1 MIKERT
7 QHTINEKCKEDG
19 SYIPLAKI
27 DIEKITTML
36 KIALIDLE
44 SIKEFEKTAEKES
57 GKWNIIYKT
66 YYDILHQLSE
76 AYILFDKLK
85 ARTHEC
91 LFCYICDNHKELELD
106 WNFFEKIRTKRNG
119 TTYYGIIINYKDWK
133 EIDVQLKIYINTL
146 RKAIDEKLKD

>member
-1 MIKERT
+1 MIKEKT
-7 QHTINEKCKEDG
+7 QQNTNDKCKDG
-19 SYIPLAKI
+19 GLYIPLSKV
-27 DIEKITTML
+27 DGEKINTML
-36 KIALIDLE
+36 NIALIDLE
-44 SIKEFEKTAEKES
+44 SIKEFEKIAEKNS

-76 AYILFDKLK
+76 AYMLFDKIK

-119 TTYYGIIINYKDWK
+119 TTYYGQILTYKDFK
-133 EIDVQLKIYINTL
+133 EIDIQIKLYINTIK
-146 RKAIDEKLKD
+146 KAIEEKLK